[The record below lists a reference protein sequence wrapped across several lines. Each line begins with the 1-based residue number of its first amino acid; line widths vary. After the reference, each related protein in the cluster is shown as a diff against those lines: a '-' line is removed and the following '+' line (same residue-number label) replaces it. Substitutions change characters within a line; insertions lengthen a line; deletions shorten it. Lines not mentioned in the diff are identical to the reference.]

1 MFQKPVFGRKG
12 MKAVVQQAAEFMSA
26 EELPDLGGL
35 TAELKRCDA
44 IAFGMGRKAL
54 RYVAT
59 GSPGGLPDQI
69 SAQLLQIGRYKSE
82 YHNDSVAKSDAQTQ
96 SDMAI
101 AKGDITDVAVLS
113 RFIAMRLALD
123 PWPAYFSLSN
133 PKPPEDEKPVRAFMS
148 AVWQGSRSLNKDVPD
163 ESKPF
168 VPLLPPRSVLRLAEQ
183 LGGNPSLY
191 FQLTATGS
199 GQIFSSRDDFRAEY
213 LSLVTEHVK
222 EFAQSIVAR
231 ETDQSRCLMIRF
243 AEGLG
248 VMALPPVMATLFS
261 LMGKGNKREV
271 REQAIGS
278 LSRLDP
284 EILPKALEL
293 SFAQGEL
300 EMRYDLVQIVMKA
313 GSDAALDVVRAH
325 LPKERSAKVEGAIKA
340 ILESHEAVTSE
351 PVSQDAADPTQAQKI
366 KLANGE
372 VYELEWFDQT
382 LLDPLTDGDKTD
394 FLRLVGIVN
403 GFRAKVRKDCAEKS
417 KDFLAPYQ
425 EISESDADG
434 LFAFLQGDPRTGEGL
449 RHLNFRLDL
458 RPQNANDDLTDWLDK
473 SSPKLRWRLFAKLTG
488 AIRFKEFLE
497 PRYFDKTIVDES
509 VLKDVVQGHDV
520 LSLSALF
527 ARSPVKTTGPFTHI
541 GAFRTW
547 LAPYRRYYGQWQN
560 PLEKLPASAAQ
571 RMVAASVEVF
581 DEVFGLSQANGELS
595 TTQACKMLAM
605 LPAVPERYVAKL
617 VELGLTGKRD
627 EREATQEVLHSA
639 QGIVTRLE
647 DALDD
652 RRQDVRA
659 HAATWL
665 ADMQS
670 ESSEKPLRKRL
681 KKEKAEVVRAAL
693 IEALL
698 RLGADLSDVI
708 GPQALMAEAEKK
720 GRKLALPEWV
730 NPETLPQ
737 VRFADGASAPRALI
751 EYWIGL
757 AVKLKDPSNTGLFG
771 IYLDQLLP
779 QDSAQLSGHILEGW
793 INFDTHGPT
802 LEEANAYAQSRV
814 DSSRR
819 AHRQGGWNSLG
830 STPADVEDKLAQ
842 IFAYYKRE
850 KLNQLPNTGTKSK
863 GALALAC
870 RAEASFAA
878 ERVRWFLKNHGRRS
892 HQAMALLDMLV
903 GIGTPTAMQVVI
915 SAATRLK
922 QKSTMAHANN
932 IAERYAKDRG
942 WSYDELADRT
952 VPTASFDDA
961 GELDLPCG
969 PDAKPYVARI
979 DEQLAIHIFNP
990 AGKVIKALPSG
1001 DDEDTKES
1009 KKTLAASK
1017 RELKQIIAMQTQR
1030 MFEAIAAERHWP
1042 VDDWIECFH
1051 GHPVMRRLIERLVW
1065 EGLDAHNNPQGLFRA
1080 TQEGDF
1086 TNAQDEG
1093 IDVRDYA
1100 TVRLSH
1106 AALVDESTAEAW
1118 QAHLKDYEIKPLI
1131 DQFPKGYKPYG
1142 GCEADAT
1149 AISDRHGWLGETR
1162 PYRGAAEK
1170 LGYQRE
1176 MGDGGG
1182 VSGFYKDFQA
1192 AGITAFIE
1200 TYGGLAYDEN
1210 DPQSLKDL
1218 IFRKTG
1224 SYGGL
1229 ALKDV
1234 PPALLAMC
1242 HADLHTIAKK
1252 GAFNEEWEAKSG
1264 W

>member
-1 MFQKPVFGRKG
+1 MFQKPIFGRKG
-12 MKAVVQQAAEFMSA
+12 LKIVVQQAAEFMTA

-35 TAELKRCDA
+35 TSELKRCDT
-44 IAFGMGRKAL
+44 IAPRLGRKAL
-54 RYVAT
+54 QYVAS
-59 GSPGGLPDQI
+59 GSPAGLPDQI
-69 SAQLLQIGRYKSE
+69 SAQLLQIGRYNSG
-82 YHNDSVAKSDAQTQ
+82 YHKDSATIRDTQAQ

-101 AKGDITDVAVLS
+101 AKGDVTDVAVLS

-148 AVWQGSRSLNKDVPD
+148 AVWQGSHSLNKDVPD
-163 ESKPF
+163 VSKPF
-168 VPLLPPRSVLRLAEQ
+168 VPLLNPRSVLRLAEK
-183 LGGNPSLY
+183 LGGTPSLY
-191 FQLTATGS
+191 FQLTSTGS

-213 LSLVTEHVK
+213 LSLVNEHVND
-222 EFAQSIVAR
+222 FAQAIVAR
-231 ETDQSRCLMIRF
+231 EADQSRCSMIRF
-243 AEGLG
+243 AEGLS

-261 LMGKGNKREV
+261 LLGKGNKKEV
-271 REQAIGS
+271 REQAIAS

-293 SFAQGEL
+293 GFAQGEL

-313 GSDAALDVVRAH
+313 GNDAALEVVRTH

-340 ILESHEAVTSE
+340 ILESHEAVTNE
-351 PVSQDAADPTQAQKI
+351 AILQDAADPSQAQEI

-372 VYELEWFDQT
+372 VYTLEPLDQT
-382 LLDPLTDGDKTD
+382 LLERPRDDEKPD
-394 FLRLVGIVN
+394 FLGLIEMVN
-403 GFRAKVRKDCAEKS
+403 TSRTTVREVHKDKRNE
-417 KDFLAPYQ
+417 FLARYEPITPDQ
-425 EISESDADG
+425 ADS
-434 LFAFLQGDPRTGEGL
+434 LFAFLQGDPRPDKTL
-449 RHLNFRLDL
+449 KHLWLSHDL
-458 RPQNANDDLTDWLDK
+458 QPRNASQEICDWFDETAP
-473 SSPKLRWRLFAKLTG
+473 SLRWRILVHLGGAFRFQHLFG
-488 AIRFKEFLE
+488 Q
-497 PRYFDKTIVDES
+497 RYSDTTIADERMAQ
-509 VLKDVVQGHDV
+509 DVGDGLDI

-527 ARSPVKTTGPFTHI
+527 SEASDKITGSFTHI
-541 GAFRTW
+541 GAIRTW

-560 PLEKLPASAAQ
+560 PLEKLPAPAAQ
-571 RMVAASVEVF
+571 RLVAASVEVF
-581 DEVFGLSQANGELS
+581 DEVFGLSQAANELS
-595 TTQACKMLAM
+595 VTQACKMLAM
-605 LPAVPERYVAKL
+605 LPAVPERYVPKL

-627 EREATQEVLHSA
+627 EREATQELLHSA
-639 QGIVTRLE
+639 QGIATRLE

-665 ADMQS
+665 ADLQS

-708 GPQALMAEAEKK
+708 GPKALMAEAEKK
-720 GRKLALPEWV
+720 GGKLALPEWV

-779 QDSAQLSGHILEGW
+779 QDAAQFSGHILENW
-793 INFDTHGPT
+793 IKFDTHGPT

-819 AHRQGGWNSLG
+819 AHRQGGWNNLG
-830 STPADVEDKLAQ
+830 NTPADVEDKLAQ

-878 ERVRWFLKNHGRRS
+878 ERVRWFLKNYGRRS

-922 QKSTMAHANN
+922 QKSTMAHASD

-961 GELDLPCG
+961 GVLDLPCG
-969 PDAKPYVARI
+969 PDAKPYVARL
-979 DEQLAIHIFNP
+979 DERLAVHIFNP
-990 AGKVIKALPSG
+990 AGKVIKALPAG

-1009 KKTLAASK
+1009 KKTLSASK

-1030 MFEAIAAERHWP
+1030 MVEAIAAQRHWP

-1065 EGLDAHNNPQGLFRA
+1065 EGLDANNNPQGLFRA
-1080 TQEGDF
+1080 AQEGDF
-1086 TNAQDEG
+1086 TNAEDED
-1093 IDVRDYA
+1093 IDVRAYA
-1100 TVRLSH
+1100 TVRLAH
-1106 AALVDESTAEAW
+1106 AALVDEPTATAW
-1118 QAHLKDYEIKPLI
+1118 RTHLKDYEIKPLI
-1131 DQFPKGYKPYG
+1131 DQFPKGYKPFG

-1149 AISDRHGWLGETR
+1149 AISDRHGWLGESR

-1200 TYGGLAYDEN
+1200 TYGGHAYDEN

-1224 SYGGL
+1224 SYGGM

-1242 HADLHTIAKK
+1242 HTDLHTIAKK
-1252 GAFNEEWEAKSG
+1252 GAFNEDWEAKSG